1 MQRLRLRLLRLL
13 SAHGAGLLLQSALPD
28 QQERERSLDHQ
39 ALWQDTNA
47 RTQLA
52 LCRQQTKDTTDTP
65 HS

>member
-39 ALWQDTNA
+39 ALWQDTN
-47 RTQLA
+47 
-52 LCRQQTKDTTDTP
+52 
-65 HS
+65 